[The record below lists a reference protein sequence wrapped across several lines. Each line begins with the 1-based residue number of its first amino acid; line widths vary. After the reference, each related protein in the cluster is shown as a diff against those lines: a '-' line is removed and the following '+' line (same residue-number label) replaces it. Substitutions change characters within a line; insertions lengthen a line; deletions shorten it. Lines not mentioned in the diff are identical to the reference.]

1 MSDNEE
7 QARRSQQTFEYG
19 ISAIKHGVKDLKNFI
34 VKFISYL
41 ETPVHAVAGII
52 ETIIHVIIRIFSN
65 YDELENDCNLSKE
78 ILEEIGN
85 NKSNDQGIL
94 KRQIH
99 NILSIPLTVII
110 MYNWLYLTCFK
121 ERIIINTT
129 AEEWIKSLSNAMSAG
144 AGAITGA
151 ISTASNVVGNAAN
164 AASELKDKLKD
175 EFGSKEGEGEGEGE
189 DVEMITADEGP
200 PDEEEEEKK
209 EEPPN
214 DGVEMITADEGPP
227 DETKTG
233 GDGDAPAPAAE
244 GEEKAAEGEE
254 KAEGDAEKKPK
265 SISDKLKKGY
275 AAAMQG
281 DPLSG
286 WKVYAP
292 LLHMIAP
299 VSIFDK
305 WIFGF
310 FYIINTYVISPNL
323 HPLLYYILF
332 FKIFFDF
339 VRNNQATIGKTLND
353 AIEYVFADEGQ
364 HPSIT
369 IPGSISQWSAL
380 FVTWSFASS
389 IPEGVANISKEF
401 WIVSV
406 VKAFLFIISYVVIMV
421 YIDQVCIYVILY
433 LIYYS
438 FFGIISFSKVGLFKM
453 MHGMDMYFYK
463 RIVGLQAR
471 GDRILNMTINAVF
484 LFIFEIIILIFLIQ
498 GITDYLANIDAV
510 ELKITMALINV
521 VMIYLLMKY
530 CSYKF
535 NTVWPSYKNDVKD
548 ENYNQ
553 IRKEYFN
560 EVIPIESYADGANS
574 YNYQDAAN
582 ALSEYKFKTDWADWS
597 KVASNTAKTLANKV
611 ISNPASKTLL
621 TATNK
626 IKEDLKQA
634 KSDVKRKA
642 SEFKEAVLGKSPEQ
656 PATGADENENVEM
669 IENGETTETPEP
681 TNEEGDEGE
690 NIEMIEGEEKGEGEG
705 EEKGEEKK

>member
-164 AASELKDKLKD
+164 AASELKNKLKD

-265 SISDKLKKGY
+265 STLDKLKKGY

-463 RIVGLQAR
+463 RIVGLQVR